1 VRVDIQ
7 DFGPGISVENR
18 SQIFEPFREIL
29 NASCFD
35 AEVAYSAAQ
44 AVDVALERCPNVV
57 IADVVTP
64 EKTRIELAIILS
76 SICPAA
82 RILLMSGQA
91 STATLMRDAARDG
104 YDFELLAKPLPPL
117 LLLEKL
123 RT

>member
-1 VRVDIQ
+1 M
-7 DFGPGISVENR
+7 
-18 SQIFEPFREIL
+18 
-29 NASCFD
+29 NASGFD

-57 IADVVTP
+57 IADVVVP
-64 EKTRIELAIILS
+64 EKTGIELAIILS

>member
-1 VRVDIQ
+1 MQSMPLPRQPNCELRSAPATVQGEAGVRVDIQ

-57 IADVVTP
+57 IADVVMP
-64 EKTRIELAIILS
+64 EKTGIELAIILS

-82 RILLMSGQA
+82 RILLMSG
-91 STATLMRDAARDG
+91 
-104 YDFELLAKPLPPL
+104 
-117 LLLEKL
+117 
-123 RT
+123 